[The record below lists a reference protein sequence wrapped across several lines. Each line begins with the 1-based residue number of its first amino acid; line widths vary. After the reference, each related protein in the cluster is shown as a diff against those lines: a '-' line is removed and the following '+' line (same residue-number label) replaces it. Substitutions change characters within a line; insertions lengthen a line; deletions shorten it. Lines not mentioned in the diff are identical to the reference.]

1 MEDKIFDLIEKM
13 YVDLKNEIRTLSDK
27 VETIGNQTTKLENK
41 LDNNSKALFDGY
53 NLVYEKLQEHD
64 KRFDSLESK
73 VDNINAKV
81 EKQEVEIRV
90 IKGGK

>member
-13 YVDLKNEIRTLSDK
+13 YSDLKNEIKTVGNQVAKMENDLKPK
-27 VETIGNQTTKLENK
+27 VETALE
-41 LDNNSKALFDGY
+41 GY
-53 NLVYEKLQEHD
+53 SVVYEKLD
-64 KRFDSLESK
+64 ILESK
-73 VDNINAKV
+73 VDNINSKV

>member
-13 YVDLKNEIRTLSDK
+13 YSELKNEIRTVGNQVAKIENDLKPK
-27 VETIGNQTTKLENK
+27 VETALE
-41 LDNNSKALFDGY
+41 GY
-53 NLVYEKLQEHD
+53 SVVYEKLNAI
-64 KRFDSLESK
+64 ESK

-90 IKGGK
+90 IKGGR

>member
-1 MEDKIFDLIEKM
+1 L
-13 YVDLKNEIRTLSDK
+13 NTWNDK

>member
-1 MEDKIFDLIEKM
+1 MEETLKLILDKINNMDSKMDKLEAHALI
-13 YVDLKNEIRTLSDK
+13 I
-27 VETIGNQTTKLENK
+27 ENK

-53 NLVYEKLQEHD
+53 NQVYEKLQEHD
-64 KRFDSLESK
+64 KRFDGLESK
-73 VDNINAKV
+73 IDNTNSKV

>member
-13 YVDLKNEIRTLSDK
+13 YIDLKNEIRTLSDK